1 MLPRIIVYSEIFP
14 PKSGG
19 SGRWFFELYSRLKV
33 IKPVFLVGAT
43 PEDTPFDK
51 THSELHIVRY
61 DIKRSNWGFRS
72 LTSIKEY
79 WRQFRILAKLIKEN
93 NAIEVHCCRILP
105 EGVPA
110 LLAKIALGTP
120 YTCYIHGEDI
130 EVARTSR
137 ELTMLTKLIMRFATQ
152 LICNSKTTKGYV
164 EKYWSAYQHK
174 AVTLHP
180 GVDTEYFI
188 PAEATTTGTAGKIP
202 TLLTVGRLQQ
212 RKGHD
217 VVIKALAELKARGVI
232 YQYRIAGDGEE
243 KAALKALSD
252 RLGVTDQVVFLA
264 EISDQILKAE
274 YQNCDIFI
282 LANRR
287 VGNDDE
293 GFGMV
298 LLEAQACEKPVI
310 AGRAGG
316 TWETMIE
323 QETGWLV
330 DCTDKLALVALLT
343 DQAALMQHQQL
354 FGQAGRQYVLEH
366 YSWPVLTAKAQTIFG
381 WDIAECT
388 EC

>member
-1 MLPRIIVYSEIFP
+1 MPPKIIVYSEIFP

-33 IKPVFLVGAT
+33 IQPVFLVGAA
-43 PEDTPFDK
+43 PEDALFDK
-51 THSELHIVRY
+51 THSELQIVRY
-61 DIKRSNWGFRS
+61 DIKRSSWGFMS

-79 WRQFRILAKLIKEN
+79 WRQFRLLAKQIKNN
-93 NAIEVHCCRILP
+93 NATEVHCCRILP

-110 LLAKIALGTP
+110 LLSKLILGIP

-137 ELTMLTKLIMRFATQ
+137 ELTLLTKLVMRFATK

-180 GVDTEYFI
+180 GVDTDYFI
-188 PAEATTTGTAGKIP
+188 PVEPATAHSIEKAP

-217 VVIKALAELKARGVI
+217 VVIKALAELKAKGVI

-252 RLGVTDQVVFLA
+252 KLAVTDQVVFLA
-264 EISDQILKAE
+264 EITDQILKTE

-287 VGNDDE
+287 VGHDDE

-298 LLEAQACEKPVI
+298 LLEAQACAKPVI
-310 AGRAGG
+310 AGRSGG

-323 QETGWLV
+323 QKTGWLLN
-330 DCTDKLALVALLT
+330 CTDELALVALLS
-343 DQAALMQHQQL
+343 DQANLMHHQQS
-354 FGQAGRQYVLEH
+354 FGPAGRQFVEEH
-366 YSWPVLTAKAQTIFG
+366 YSWSVLTEKAKAIFG
-381 WDIAECT
+381 WT
-388 EC
+388 H